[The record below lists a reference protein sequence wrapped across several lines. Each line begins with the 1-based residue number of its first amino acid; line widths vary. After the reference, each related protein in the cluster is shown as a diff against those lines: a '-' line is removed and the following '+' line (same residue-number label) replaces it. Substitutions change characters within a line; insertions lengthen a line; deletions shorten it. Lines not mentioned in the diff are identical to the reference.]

1 MSRTLK
7 LTSSIVSTVLVAWLL
22 HAADPGQNHAVNL
35 PTSKQLIVP
44 VPGSPQ
50 RMNSF
55 PAAMAVSPAHR
66 YVAIMN
72 DGFGTADSYYK
83 QSIAIVD
90 LSNGATTDFPDS
102 RLAQHASQSFFMGLA
117 FNSSGNRLFAS
128 IGSLTDP
135 EGKHGG
141 TGNGIA
147 VYNFNNGKLEPASFY
162 PIAVPELGRGKTSVA
177 EEERSRTADK
187 QSVAYPA
194 GIAAVSSRGREL
206 LLIAGD
212 LSDDA
217 VLMDSGTGQEVH
229 RFDLSRHKVVP
240 AEYPYAAAATR
251 DGRTGFVSLW
261 NDSAVAQ
268 LDLETG
274 RVARFID
281 IEKPH
286 QRTSPGSHPS
296 ALLLS
301 PDEKWL
307 YVTLANRDE
316 VAVIET
322 RSGKVRQLLST
333 KLPGQEYG
341 GAYPNALAQNQD
353 GTRLFVGNAGADAVA
368 VFDTSHVAT
377 GIPSALGF

>member
-117 FNSSGNRLFAS
+117 FNASGNRLFAS
-128 IGSLTDP
+128 VGSLTDP

-147 VYNFNNGKLEPASFY
+147 VYRLHSGKIEPESVLR
-162 PIAVPELGRGKTSVA
+162 IAVAPLPKGKRSVA
-177 EEERSRTADK
+177 QEEESRA
-187 QSVAYPA
+187 SRAERICYPA
-194 GIAAVSSRGREL
+194 GVVALSSHGREL
-206 LLIAGD
+206 LL
-212 LSDDA
+212 
-217 VLMDSGTGQEVH
+217 
-229 RFDLSRHKVVP
+229 
-240 AEYPYAAAATR
+240 
-251 DGRTGFVSLW
+251 
-261 NDSAVAQ
+261 VAC
-268 LDLETG
+268 
-274 RVARFID
+274 
-281 IEKPH
+281 
-286 QRTSPGSHPS
+286 
-296 ALLLS
+296 
-301 PDEKWL
+301 
-307 YVTLANRDE
+307 
-316 VAVIET
+316 
-322 RSGKVRQLLST
+322 
-333 KLPGQEYG
+333 
-341 GAYPNALAQNQD
+341 
-353 GTRLFVGNAGADAVA
+353 
-368 VFDTSHVAT
+368 
-377 GIPSALGF
+377 